1 MFIML
6 TQDWAQPKKA
16 NRFDELEEDIRWT
29 G

>member
-1 MFIML
+1 ML